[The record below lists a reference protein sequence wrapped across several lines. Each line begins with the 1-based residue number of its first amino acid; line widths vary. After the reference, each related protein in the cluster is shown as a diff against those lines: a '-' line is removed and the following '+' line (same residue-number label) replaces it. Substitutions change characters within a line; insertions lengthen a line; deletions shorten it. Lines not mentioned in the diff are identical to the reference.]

1 MNVAFKRQK
10 LTPRVILDLKKRST
24 TGNIF
29 YIIAI
34 CIVLFTDGYYFR
46 YPSFSKQ
53 FLGLVIGICLF
64 RLIHRFVDRWIPDRL
79 GRASLYIFIVSILL
93 SGLIWG
99 VGFAKF
105 VLQEGEQNVHL
116 LMTICTMGICSGGV
130 LAYTPLL
137 WLSISFNLLM
147 LGPGIVLMLVNQ
159 VNLPLNA
166 LVALYS
172 IYMAFMATRANN
184 EYWVAHENESLLEEK
199 TKYLEKISQR
209 DGLTGLYNRRYFDL
223 AFELEWKRG
232 IRKQTGIVMMICD
245 IDGFKQVNDTFGHL
259 AGDEYIKLTAGI
271 LDQVF
276 QRESDI
282 VARYGGDEFVA
293 LMPEEALDN
302 AAALAERVRKK
313 MADATL
319 EFDSHS
325 IRAAVSLGVAG
336 ITPQS
341 SGEKELLIARADTA
355 LYTAKKNG
363 RNRVSVYGT

>member
-1 MNVAFKRQK
+1 M
-10 LTPRVILDLKKRST
+10 LTPRVIQDLKKRSI
-24 TGNIF
+24 TGIVF
-29 YIIAI
+29 YVIAI

-53 FLGLVIGICLF
+53 FLGLVIAICLF
-64 RLIHRFVDRWIPDRL
+64 RLVHRFLDRWIPDRL
-79 GRASLYIFIVSILL
+79 ARASLYIFIGSIVL

-105 VLQEGEQNVHL
+105 ILQEGEQNFHL
-116 LMTICTMGICSGGV
+116 IMTICTMGICSGGV
-130 LAYTPLL
+130 VAYTPLL
-137 WLSISFNLLM
+137 WLSIAFNFLM

-159 VNLPLNA
+159 VNLPLVDLFA
-166 LVALYS
+166 MYS
-172 IYMAFMATRANN
+172 IYMAFMANRANN
-184 EYWVAHENESLLEEK
+184 EYWVALENESLLEEK
-199 TKYLEKISQR
+199 TKDLEKISQR

-223 AFELEWKRG
+223 AFELEWRRG
-232 IRKQTGIVMMICD
+232 IRKQTPIVMMICD

-259 AGDEYIKLTAGI
+259 AGDEYLKLTAGI

-293 LMPEEALDN
+293 LMPEESLENGAD
-302 AAALAERVRKK
+302 LAERVRKK
-313 MADATL
+313 IAAATL
-319 EFDSHS
+319 EFDAHS
-325 IRAAVSLGVAG
+325 IRAALSLGVAA

-355 LYTAKKNG
+355 LYAAKKNG
-363 RNRVSVYGT
+363 RNRVHVYDT